1 MRGGYMTERGYFF
14 HRDKRETFCE
24 RVHDCFTLNIKAM
37 VEEAVEH
44 LEMTP
49 QEALND
55 ITIAAG
61 KAFREQKRAIR
72 EDRLRNRVLE
82 EAAG

>member
-1 MRGGYMTERGYFF
+1 MTERGYFF
-14 HRDKRETFCE
+14 YENKRETFCE
-24 RVHDCFTLNIKAM
+24 RVSDCFALNIKAM

-72 EDRLRNRVLE
+72 EDRLRDRVLE
-82 EAAG
+82 EVAG